1 MSQQFESK
9 PPAGKVDVSKPHE
22 EGFVVFPYNKE
33 QLRDFITS
41 LLGSPQ
47 TIGKAFRGEFEINLD
62 DLRNLHQLIMQRV
75 SQQNDGVLIQFKSKI
90 VYSDNSSVELT
101 SIDELLTYNEI
112 RPGAFLNQ

>member
-1 MSQQFESK
+1 
-9 PPAGKVDVSKPHE
+9 
-22 EGFVVFPYNKE
+22 
-33 QLRDFITS
+33 
-41 LLGSPQ
+41 
-47 TIGKAFRGEFEINLD
+47 
-62 DLRNLHQLIMQRV
+62 MQRV